1 MCIWIVDSTGKVCL
15 HNVCFCS
22 LLSVLADISPYKS
35 SNIEMVNKSVTAIVF
50 WIQYLIEFH
59 LKLASNSWVN
69 MYRKTHPFAHFYTV
83 CYILYLLFLLQWN
96 LTVCKGVGREHF
108 KSCSNASCQSAQK
121 YSAGICRRPAQ
132 GSVHCLDIRS
142 GWAKI

>member
-69 MYRKTHPFAHFYTV
+69 MYRKIHPFAHFYTV

-96 LTVCKGVGREHF
+96 LTARGRKRALQVLFKCLVPICAEVFCRNMQKACSRLCTLPWHKEWVG
-108 KSCSNASCQSAQK
+108 
-121 YSAGICRRPAQ
+121 
-132 GSVHCLDIRS
+132 
-142 GWAKI
+142 